1 MAEEKAELKHFHTT
15 ERIIGVFYDVYN
27 ELGHGFLESVYR
39 EAMKIGLGDQGLRVE
54 CEVPVPVYFR
64 GQCVGEYRCD
74 LLLEGSVIVELKTAR
89 VLESAHE
96 AQLFHYLRATEL
108 EVGLLLNFGPKPQF
122 KRVAFDN
129 SRKVRSAS
137 AAHT

>member
-1 MAEEKAELKHFHTT
+1 VEPQKAELKHFRTT

-39 EAMKIGLGDQGLRVE
+39 EAMRLALGEEGLRVQ
-54 CEVPVPVYFR
+54 CEVGVPVHFR
-64 GQCVGEYRCD
+64 GHPVGEYRCD
-74 LLLEGSVIVELKTAR
+74 LLVEGVVIVELKTAR

-129 SRKVRSAS
+129 ARKGRAKH
-137 AAHT
+137 ARA